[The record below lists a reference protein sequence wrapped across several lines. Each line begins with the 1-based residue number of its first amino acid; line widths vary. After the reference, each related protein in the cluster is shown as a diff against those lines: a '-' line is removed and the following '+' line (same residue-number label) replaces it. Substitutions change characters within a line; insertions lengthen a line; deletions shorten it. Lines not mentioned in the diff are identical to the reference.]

1 MAEVQL
7 GIREVIELLNIMG
20 HHIEYR
26 ENISSNKNRFYI
38 TYIDGTK
45 YSCDSKYQPDA
56 RKHLKDVIGGVI
68 NGTKESNK

>member
-7 GIREVIELLNIMG
+7 GIREVIALLNVMG

-45 YSCDSKYQPDA
+45 YS
-56 RKHLKDVIGGVI
+56 
-68 NGTKESNK
+68 